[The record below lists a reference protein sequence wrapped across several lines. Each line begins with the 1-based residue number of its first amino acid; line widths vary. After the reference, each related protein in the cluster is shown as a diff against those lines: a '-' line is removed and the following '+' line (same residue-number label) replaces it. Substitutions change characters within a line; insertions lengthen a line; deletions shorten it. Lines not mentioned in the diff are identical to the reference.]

1 MSLPQ
6 LDAGAA
12 RKSADRFAR
21 LADNLGV
28 LASEDPTHRMTRL
41 EEAVLA
47 ADAAV
52 KLRTF
57 AALIEADDYIEPQGI
72 RP

>member
-1 MSLPQ
+1 VSAPQ

-12 RKSADRFAR
+12 RESADRFAR

-28 LASEDPTHRMTRL
+28 LASEDLTHRMVRL

-52 KLRTF
+52 KLRTY
-57 AALIEADDYIEPQGI
+57 AALIEADDYIEPRGP